1 MVFNSLQY
9 LLFLPAVLALFWL
22 CPFKWRVPILL
33 VASYIFYASWRP
45 IYLFLILGMTAAN
58 YFLGLKIGASRDHKK
73 AWMVT
78 GVIGNLLTLAYFKYF
93 YLMEETFIW
102 AAKPFVGEIQKL
114 DLKIVLPL
122 AISFFVFEFIHYL
135 VDVYKGKSEPVK
147 DVLSF
152 ALFPAFFPTQVAGP
166 IKRVQDF
173 LPQLKIETKF
183 KREDLD
189 EGCFLILNGLFKKV
203 LLADNLALFVTGGF
217 SNPELMTSLDVW
229 ICAAAFSFQV
239 YFDFSGYADIARG
252 SAQLFGYKVP
262 LNFKFPYLSGSIT
275 DFWRRWH
282 ITLGSWLR
290 DYLYFPLG
298 GSKHGRFRAAMNLI
312 ITMTLCGL
320 WHGAGWH
327 LVAWG
332 FYHGLL
338 LTAHREFSHF
348 REQHPNLLTVLDTKV
363 GHMFSVALTFAS
375 FCVGIVIFRSDNI
388 MVGLQM
394 VQKMLFFNGI
404 FNAENSLSTIAGINY
419 PLIFSSILFI
429 LPVFWIGQLVCQEVI
444 KRFPANQVPQAVRV
458 AYAAALIFMIVAF
471 APDSSPRFIY
481 YQF

>member
-9 LLFLPAVLALFWL
+9 LVFLPVVLVLFWM

-45 IYLFLILGMTAAN
+45 VYLFLILGLTAVN
-58 YFLGLKIGASRDHKK
+58 YWLGLRIGASTEHKK
-73 AWMVT
+73 AWMVF
-78 GVIGNLLTLAYFKYF
+78 GVAGNLLTLAFYKYF
-93 YLMEETFIW
+93 YLLEETLIF
-102 AAKPFVGEIQKL
+102 AASPFVHLDKL
-114 DLKIVLPL
+114 DIKIVLPL

-147 DVLSF
+147 DPLSF
-152 ALFPAFFPTQVAGP
+152 ALFPAFFPTQIAGP

-173 LPQLKIETKF
+173 LPQLKIESKF
-183 KREDLD
+183 TRENFDQ
-189 EGCFLILNGLFKKV
+189 GCFLILNGLFKKV

-217 SNPELMTSLDVW
+217 SNQAQFTSIDVW
-229 ICAAAFSFQV
+229 IMAAAFSFQV

-262 LNFKFPYLSGSIT
+262 INFKFPYLSGSIT

-290 DYLYFPLG
+290 DYLYFPMG
-298 GSKHGRFRAAMNLI
+298 GSKKGRVSASFNLLA
-312 ITMTLCGL
+312 TMTLCGL

-327 LVAWG
+327 LVVWG
-332 FYHGLL
+332 FYHGVLL
-338 LTAHREFSHF
+338 VLHREFTHF
-348 REQHPNLLTVLDTKV
+348 REKHPGFLSVLDTRP

-388 MVGLQM
+388 LVGLEM
-394 VQKMLFFNGI
+394 VQKMFFLTGI
-404 FNAENSLSTIAGINY
+404 FNAQNSLSTVTSINY
-419 PLIFSSILFI
+419 PLIFSSILLL
-429 LPVFWIGQLVCQEVI
+429 LPVFWFSQIILSETIKKLAHTEV
-444 KRFPANQVPQAVRV
+444 PRV
-458 AYAAALIFMIVAF
+458 YRIAYATAIIFMIVAF

>member
-1 MVFNSLQY
+1 
-9 LLFLPAVLALFWL
+9 LAF
-22 CPFKWRVPILL
+22 
-33 VASYIFYASWRP
+33 
-45 IYLFLILGMTAAN
+45 
-58 YFLGLKIGASRDHKK
+58 
-73 AWMVT
+73 
-78 GVIGNLLTLAYFKYF
+78 FKYF
-93 YLMEETFIW
+93 YLIEDTVLF
-102 AAKPFVGEIQKL
+102 AAKPFFGELHKL
-114 DLKIVLPL
+114 DIKIVLPL

-135 VDVYKGKSEPVK
+135 VDVYKGKSEPVE
-147 DVLSF
+147 DPMAF
-152 ALFPAFFPTQVAGP
+152 ALFPAFFPTQIAGP

-173 LPQLKIETKF
+173 LPQLKVESKF
-183 KREDLD
+183 TRENFDQ
-189 EGCFLILNGLFKKV
+189 GCYLILNGLFKKV

-217 SNPELMTSLDVW
+217 SCPEQFTSLDVW
-229 ICAAAFSFQV
+229 VLAAAFSFQV

-262 LNFKFPYLSGSIT
+262 INFNFPYLSGSIS

-298 GSKHGRFRAAMNLI
+298 GSKHGQWRASLNLI

-327 LVAWG
+327 FVVWG

-338 LTAHREFSHF
+338 LTAHRGFTHI
-348 REQHPNLLTVLDTKV
+348 RELFPRTFTFLDTRL

-375 FCVGIVIFRSDNI
+375 FCVGITIFRSDNI
-388 MVGLQM
+388 FVGMQM
-394 VQKMLFFNGI
+394 VKKMFFLTGVYNT
-404 FNAENSLSTIAGINY
+404 EHSLSTIVNINY
-419 PLIFSSILFI
+419 PLVFSTILWL
-429 LPVFWIGQLVCQEVI
+429 LPTFWIGQIIVSETI
-444 KRFPANQVPQAVRV
+444 KRFPASSIPQVVRV
-458 AYAAALIFMIVAF
+458 AYVTAIIFMIVAF